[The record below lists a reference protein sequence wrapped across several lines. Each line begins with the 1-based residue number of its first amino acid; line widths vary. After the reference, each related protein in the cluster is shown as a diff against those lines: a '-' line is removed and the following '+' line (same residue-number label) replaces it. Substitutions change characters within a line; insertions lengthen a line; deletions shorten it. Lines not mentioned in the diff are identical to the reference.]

1 MTIDT
6 SPFEVMIDY
15 SLQSLSNLFLKSKL
29 PVVKKLIQKLQNIR
43 KEAQAA
49 NKIAQ
54 QKTKD

>member
-29 PVVKKLIQKLQNIR
+29 PVVKKLI
-43 KEAQAA
+43 
-49 NKIAQ
+49 
-54 QKTKD
+54 